1 MRKADAAD
9 ERARAAES
17 PRAEANK
24 AAAGDC
30 GAQASAAAGRA
41 GGGQPESGRRQ
52 GTAARKM
59 YISSGEYRCKEKPEK
74 DGLPSFSM
82 NGGNAT

>member
-1 MRKADAAD
+1 MAVSARPGRRRAGGRRARRCRRVTPMRKADAAD

-30 GAQASAAAGRA
+30 GAHASTVAGRA
-41 GGGQPESGRRQ
+41 DGGQPESGRR
-52 GTAARKM
+52 
-59 YISSGEYRCKEKPEK
+59 
-74 DGLPSFSM
+74 
-82 NGGNAT
+82 